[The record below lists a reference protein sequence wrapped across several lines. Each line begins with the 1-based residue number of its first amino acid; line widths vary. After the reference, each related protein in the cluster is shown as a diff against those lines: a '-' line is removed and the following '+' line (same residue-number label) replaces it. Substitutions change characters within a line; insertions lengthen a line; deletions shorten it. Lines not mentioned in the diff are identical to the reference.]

1 MRRGRKPT
9 KSKEAKPLV
18 GRKSPKDDGSGL
30 GDVEKR
36 LAEALRDTAQALK
49 REAEAREQQ
58 TATSEILRVI
68 RESPTDLQPVAQA
81 IADSASRLCDCAY
94 VGVFRFDGELIHWV
108 AARGVTTEQEDA
120 LRSVWPRPPG
130 PNTLTGRTIL
140 ACATYHVNDAASDA
154 AFVASSLPVVR
165 AALAIRSFLGVPML
179 QNGQP
184 VGVIGLVRTE
194 VRPFSEH
201 EIALVQTFADQA
213 VIAIENVRLFKEL
226 QTRNSELTE
235 ALEQLTATSEI
246 LRVIS

>member
-120 LRSVWPRPPG
+120 LRSVWTRPPG
-130 PNTLTGRTIL
+130 HNTLTGRTIVG
-140 ACATYHVNDAASDA
+140 CVKEIVSFEATDYSTL
-154 AFVASSLPVVR
+154 SS
-165 AALAIRSFLGVPML
+165 
-179 QNGQP
+179 
-184 VGVIGLVRTE
+184 
-194 VRPFSEH
+194 
-201 EIALVQTFADQA
+201 
-213 VIAIENVRLFKEL
+213 
-226 QTRNSELTE
+226 
-235 ALEQLTATSEI
+235 
-246 LRVIS
+246 